1 MNDDFRPLRPRPSV
15 TPVPQRQKPTHT
27 TNDISFKLPPP
38 SAEAPPRP
46 TFTHPGKPHKK
57 GGLLHKLRHLSRKQ
71 IIIISVVLG
80 LIVAGALIWWFAIRK
95 KPEAPKP
102 TPPPAAKVEEAPPQP
117 TTVASRLT
125 GVQIPPEE
133 NNLPVT
139 GVMIENSPDA
149 RPQSGLFSAGV
160 VYEAI
165 AEGGI
170 TRFLT
175 LFMEAKPD
183 YIGPVRSVR
192 PYYLDFLVPYDAPIA
207 HAGGS
212 GQALAEIRA
221 QGIKDFDHGA
231 NASTFWRVNTRFA
244 PHNLY
249 TSREKLLQLHNAKG
263 VNTSSFNGFARKAD
277 KPSATPNARSIDLT
291 ISSPLYNPHFEYDAP
306 TNSYLRSEG
315 GKPHMD
321 ERAGKQINPK
331 VIVAIVTSH
340 SYAGIYSV
348 YGTTGSGKA
357 YFFQDGAITEGV
369 WEKKDRK
376 SQYKFGDAN
385 GSPQGL
391 NAGQT
396 WVTMITSPSAIK
408 HQ

>member
-1 MNDDFRPLRPRPSV
+1 MPPRPSFGHS
-15 TPVPQRQKPTHT
+15 PEGGRQ
-27 TNDISFKLPPP
+27 
-38 SAEAPPRP
+38 
-46 TFTHPGKPHKK
+46 HKK
-57 GGLLHKLRHLSRKQ
+57 GLLHKLRHLSRKQ
-71 IIIISVVLG
+71 IIIISVVMG
-80 LIVAGALIWWFAIRK
+80 LIIAGALIWWFAIRK
-95 KPEAPKP
+95 KPVTPAP
-102 TPPPAAKVEEAPPQP
+102 TPSPQAKVEEAPPAP
-117 TTVASRLT
+117 STVPSRLT
-125 GVQIPPEE
+125 GVQVEPSL
-133 NNLPVT
+133 NDLPVT

-149 RPQSGLFSAGV
+149 RPQSGLYHAGV

-170 TRFLT
+170 TRFLA
-175 LFMEAKPD
+175 LFQEAKPD

-192 PYYLDFLVPYDAPIA
+192 PYFLDFLVPYDAPVA

-212 GQALAEIRA
+212 GQALTEIRA

-231 NASTFWRVNTRFA
+231 NASTFERVKGRFA

-263 VNTSSFNGFARKAD
+263 VNTSNFTGFVRKGD

-291 ISSPLYNPHFEYDAP
+291 ISSFLYNPHFEWEAP

-321 ERAGKQINPK
+321 ERTGKQLNPK
-331 VIVAIVTSH
+331 VIVALVMTH
-340 SYAGIYSV
+340 HYAGIYSV
-348 YGTTGSGKA
+348 YGTTGTGKA

-376 SQYKFGDAN
+376 SQFKFGDSN

-396 WVTMITSPSAIK
+396 WVTLITSPSAIK